1 MLSSGSIL
9 MLLGN
14 SYHQCGSQQQ
24 GNYSLS
30 IVVVVHCPSNQCVVV
45 VQCRT
50 PFQLWWVLFL
60 WNIGATPILHLIH
73 SLSAILEHDL
83 HLMIFSVEC
92 SIQPLDSLVSIQP
105 PAIHSR
111 PPLPQG
117 ISSLF
122 KDTVFPRKC
131 RWNRL
136 GSCRTVINLH
146 KQVPYILCLLNLF
159 CQAFI
164 HLSWATKKCNNN
176 KSKFQTVLSHLQ

>member
-1 MLSSGSIL
+1 

-122 KDTVFPRKC
+122 KDTVFPRNQWRIPVANSHPVK
-131 RWNRL
+131 L
-136 GSCRTVINLH
+136 PTVLH

>member
-1 MLSSGSIL
+1 MGPSNRVTTPS
-9 MLLGN
+9 LLW
-14 SYHQCGSQQQ
+14 
-24 GNYSLS
+24 SLS
-30 IVVVVHCPSNQCVVV
+30 IVLPINVLWLSNVE
-45 VQCRT
+45 
-50 PFQLWWVLFL
+50 
-60 WNIGATPILHLIH
+60 HH
-73 SLSAILEHDL
+73 SNYDESSSCGTLVPLQS
-83 HLMIFSVEC
+83 MIISVEC

-122 KDTVFPRKC
+122 KDTVFPRNQWRIPVANSHPVK
-131 RWNRL
+131 L
-136 GSCRTVINLH
+136 PTVLH